1 MNTEGIK
8 AETLLSLYDIKENLN
23 VIMEGV
29 FSRNYSEDI
38 IHIEHDNDSV
48 NLALSRNGLFH
59 LLPEGLFFD
68 EKMLQN
74 VEKRGFDFKSKYTEF
89 KKQKKEIELFFQPFD
104 TAYFN
109 LNLDL
114 EHKLNHVTEMGNDF
128 FMEFL
133 DNSENETSNEYI
145 AALQKMLPF
154 ASQMKGNVALLV
166 DILKNVLSVEKIK
179 VRETAYFSSRFII
192 YKDGLTKA
200 EYHAMDYDLKQ
211 LFVFL
216 RHWFLPVEREYDYR
230 IKSNPQPFI
239 LKESLILD
247 YNTYL

>member
-1 MNTEGIK
+1 MNTEAIK
-8 AETLLSLYDIKENLN
+8 AETLLSLYNIKENVN
-23 VIMEGV
+23 VCMEGI

-38 IHIEHDNDSV
+38 VHIEHDADSV
-48 NLALSRNGLFH
+48 NVALSRNGLFH

-74 VEKRGFDFKSKYTEF
+74 VEKRGLDFTSKYVEF
-89 KKQKKEIELFFQPFD
+89 KKQKKEIEAFFQPFD
-104 TAYFN
+104 TAYFK
-109 LNLDL
+109 LSLEL

-133 DNSENETSNEYI
+133 DNSENEPSNEYI
-145 AALQKMLPF
+145 AALQKLLPF
-154 ASQMKGNVALLV
+154 ASRLKGNITLLV

-179 VRETAYFSSRFII
+179 IRETALFSTRFII

-200 EYHAMDYDLKQ
+200 EYHAMDHDVRQ

-216 RHWFLPVEREYDYR
+216 RHWFLPVEREFDYR